1 MTRQALELLTFVRR
15 LTKPQPLLLRDIG
28 LPLAEQSSFTLLHTL
43 FQDGWTL
50 IIRNSGQRGD
60 MPTIAVTPGPVSE
73 GQKIIHKLQNN
84 VSVPPKYL
92 RCLAEIN
99 ASSTFRGFLREN
111 GVLSVK
117 HGQPEKYYESLLS
130 NNPDRILQVDFEPDV
145 AVSDPALRDARAS
158 ARAAVAGRFRIPESF
173 RWGAVSF
180 KYHKPGKGQLMG
192 SLQCDCVRHSHRRK
206 NSKGKPILCTWT
218 CRYNSEEERVLLV
231 RRMKHWATQGFEVS
245 THSEHQKLRTMILET
260 PVAELPTDEALDAI
274 EPPAD
279 RAVTDDEQDAAHAA
293 SSSAAPAVKSKS
305 KSKAKPKS
313 SISMKAKAGP
323 KKRSTPATGSTGVR
337 APPPKT
343 SRTAASPQ
351 DEAASDPE
359 SDERQS
365 SAANSDSSDSSSSK
379 ASSSSSSSSDSG
391 SSSGSKDSVCR
402 AALWLQFVHGCI

>member
-1 MTRQALELLTFVRR
+1 
-15 LTKPQPLLLRDIG
+15 
-28 LPLAEQSSFTLLHTL
+28 
-43 FQDGWTL
+43 
-50 IIRNSGQRGD
+50 
-60 MPTIAVTPGPVSE
+60 MPTLAVTPGPVSE
-73 GQKIIHKLQNN
+73 GQKIIQKLQNN

-111 GVLSVK
+111 GVLSLK

-158 ARAAVAGRFRIPESF
+158 ARAAVAGRFRPESF

-218 CRYNSEEERVLLV
+218 CRYNSEEDRVLLV

-245 THSEHQKLRTMILET
+245 THSEHQKLRTMILDT

-274 EPPAD
+274 KPPAD

-293 SSSAAPAVKSKS
+293 SSSAAPAGEEQIQK
-305 KSKAKPKS
+305 
-313 SISMKAKAGP
+313 
-323 KKRSTPATGSTGVR
+323 
-337 APPPKT
+337 
-343 SRTAASPQ
+343 
-351 DEAASDPE
+351 
-359 SDERQS
+359 
-365 SAANSDSSDSSSSK
+365 
-379 ASSSSSSSSDSG
+379 
-391 SSSGSKDSVCR
+391 
-402 AALWLQFVHGCI
+402 